1 MKCGETK
8 MILTVSIPLDVT
20 DFLKDLPLEYHSQA
34 AIEYAFDLIANRVEC
49 DILSKQ
55 LDLMA
60 DIAIDANVKDAMM
73 ESYNIDLHMI
83 RSAMPSIKY
92 KLEQK

>member
-1 MKCGETK
+1 MKTV
-8 MILTVSIPLDVT
+8 LTVSIPLDMT

-55 LDLMA
+55 LNLIA
-60 DIAIDANVKDAMM
+60 STAIDASVKDAMM

-83 RSAMPSIKY
+83 RSAMPAIEY
-92 KLEQK
+92 KIEQK